1 MAFGIAFYQS
11 NLSTGTPIHSWQPI
25 HTLQGQMIKANEE
38 RLSEK
43 SQLTSYQLTDA
54 KNFLSNIY

>member
-11 NLSTGTPIHSWQPI
+11 NLSTGTPIHSLQPI
-25 HTLQGQMIKANEE
+25 HTQDQMIKANEE

-43 SQLTSYQLTDA
+43 NQLTSYQLTDA
-54 KNFLSNIY
+54 TNFLSNIN